1 MSRPSR
7 RQFVVAVLALL
18 VATAATAAAVATVSA
33 DRTLVV
39 ADAESGDRLLE
50 RPVEDGTEVTLS
62 YTHSVEKT
70 TVEDV
75 YVVDGTELRMDRMV
89 FHSHGAGLPSD
100 APIEHTDEGFVLP
113 LNESYAEVPVAPRPI
128 PGHELVVGDDRYDLV
143 ALSDGSVIIS
153 VTERGPTDRLSDLLS
168 IDHRSEPVLTTD
180 STVIHS

>member
-1 MSRPSR
+1 MFRPSR
-7 RQFVVAVLALL
+7 RQLVVAVLALL
-18 VATAATAAAVATVSA
+18 VATAAAAAAVATASA

-50 RPVEDGTEVTLS
+50 RPIENRTEVTLR

-70 TVEDV
+70 TVEDI
-75 YVVDGTELRMDRMV
+75 YVVDGTELRMDRMI

-100 APIEHTDEGFVLP
+100 APIERTDEGFVLP
-113 LNESYAEVPVAPRPI
+113 LNESYDQFTVAPRPI

-143 ALSDGSVIIS
+143 ALTDGSVTIS

-168 IDHRSEPVLTTD
+168 IDHRSEPIHAK
-180 STVIHS
+180 STAIHS